1 MKISNKTAIASLIAL
16 LYFTGCAPLFNNSKE
31 YYVSKVEL
39 NSTPVHQNIINDI
52 THFLTQYYP
61 IAQTTFA
68 ITIENSSYKHGIE
81 LENSLRKA
89 GYGIT
94 YHQKE
99 GAIPFAYKLDL
110 MNKTIIR
117 ATYNIGSA
125 NISRLYQQNAS
136 SLQAITP
143 FTTRGLG
150 KKVFINTA
158 TPQQHALKSAT
169 VTALTLNVRHQPSTN
184 AKVIDKYHKGDTIQ
198 VHSSFMRKG
207 VSWAK
212 VHSES
217 GIECYVATQYI
228 MYLD

>member
-1 MKISNKTAIASLIAL
+1 MKISNKTAVASFIAL
-16 LYFTGCAPLFNNSKE
+16 LYFTGCAPLFNNDKE
-31 YYVSKVEL
+31 YYVSKIEL

-68 ITIENSSYKHGIE
+68 ITIEDSSYKYGTE
-81 LENSLRKA
+81 LENALRKA

-94 YHQKE
+94 YYPKE

-110 MNKTIIR
+110 VNKSIIR

-136 SLQAITP
+136 TLQAITP
-143 FTTRGLG
+143 FTTRGLE
-150 KKVFINTA
+150 KKVFINTS
-158 TPQQHALKSAT
+158 TPQQNALKNAI
-169 VTALTLNVRHQPSTN
+169 VTALTLNVRNQPSTN

-198 VHSSFMRKG
+198 VHSSFMG
-207 VSWAK
+207 EDVSWAK

-228 MYLD
+228 TYMD

>member
-1 MKISNKTAIASLIAL
+1 VKIFNKTAIASLIAL
-16 LYFTGCAPLFNNSKE
+16 LFFTGCVPLFNNSQE

-52 THFLTQYYP
+52 SHFLTQYYP

-68 ITIENSSYKHGIE
+68 LTIEDSSYKHGIE
-81 LENSLRKA
+81 LENALRKA
-89 GYGIT
+89 GYGIS
-94 YHQKE
+94 YHPKKE
-99 GAIPFAYKLDL
+99 AIPFAYKLDL

-136 SLQAITP
+136 TLQAITP

-150 KKVFINTA
+150 KKLFIH
-158 TPQQHALKSAT
+158 TPSVKQNALKTAT
-169 VTALTLNVRHQPSTN
+169 VTALTLNVRNQPSTN
-184 AKVIDKYHKGDTIQ
+184 AKVIDKYPQGKTIQ
-198 VHSSFMRKG
+198 VHASFMREG
-207 VSWAK
+207 VSWTK

-217 GIECYVATQYI
+217 GIACYVATKYI
-228 MYLD
+228 RYLN